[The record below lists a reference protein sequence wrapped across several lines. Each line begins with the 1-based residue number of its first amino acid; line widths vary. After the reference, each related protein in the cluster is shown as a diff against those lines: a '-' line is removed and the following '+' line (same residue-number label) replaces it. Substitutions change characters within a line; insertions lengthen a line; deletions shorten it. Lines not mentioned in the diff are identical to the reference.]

1 MVNAE
6 MELSYNGR
14 RGILK
19 QKGIRMHQLSAGLAI
34 LLGLMTV
41 VLILNIG
48 HMVALHNNTPSPL
61 RAYRSDSSR
70 ALFLPSSYQLETA
83 SFDRVRSIHHNEL
96 PSSLSEG
103 TTKKIFKERHF
114 IVRPGDYIYDKQS
127 WDSSPIVIESHKLVF
142 FSIAKAGC
150 TVWKQLFRRMM
161 GYSDW
166 LSQDGEKMLPHNPRK
181 NGLKYLDDYSI
192 EQASDMM
199 TSPEWTRAMMVRE
212 PKQRFLSAFLDK
224 AVSNYH
230 RHIVSHC
237 CPDESCV
244 ENAQTLAGFLKLATV
259 CQDDHWRP
267 QNLRVDYKY
276 WPYIDF
282 VGHVENAAAD
292 ARTLLKRIGAWEEYG
307 ETGWGKSGNSSIFE
321 SKDTSGAGVHATW
334 ASMQVWKW
342 YTPEVEAEVETFYR
356 GDYENPLFN
365 FTHDECLT
373 CTTDRR

>member
-1 MVNAE
+1 MVNVE
-6 MELSYNGR
+6 MEVYGGR
-14 RGILK
+14 RGILA
-19 QKGIRMHQLSAGLAI
+19 QKGIRMHQSSAGLAI
-34 LLGLMTV
+34 LLVLITV
-41 VLILNIG
+41 VFLLNVW
-48 HMVALHNNTPSPL
+48 HMAALHNNTSSPF
-61 RAYRSDSSR
+61 RAYRSDSWR
-70 ALFLPSSYQLETA
+70 ALFLPSPYHLETA
-83 SFDRVRSIHHNEL
+83 PFDRVRPIHHDEL
-96 PSSLSEG
+96 PSRLSEG
-103 TTKKIFKERHF
+103 TTKKTFTERHL
-114 IVRPGDYIYDKQS
+114 IVRPGDYIYYQQS
-127 WDSSPIVIESHKLVF
+127 WDSSPIVIESHKLIF
-142 FSIAKAGC
+142 FSIPKAGC

-166 LSQDGEKMLPHNPRK
+166 LSQDGDTMLPHNPRK
-181 NGLKYLDDYSI
+181 NGLKYLYDYST
-192 EQASDMM
+192 EQASEMM

-230 RHIVSHC
+230 RHIVSNC

-244 ENAQTLAGFLKLATV
+244 EDAQTLAGFLKLASV

-282 VGHVENAAAD
+282 VGHVEKSAAD

-307 ETGWGKSGNSSIFE
+307 ETGWGKSGSSSIFE

-342 YTPEVEAEVETFYR
+342 YTPQVEAEVVNFYR
-356 GDYENPLFN
+356 DDYDNPLFN
-365 FTHDECLT
+365 FTQYECLT
-373 CTTDRR
+373 CTTDKR